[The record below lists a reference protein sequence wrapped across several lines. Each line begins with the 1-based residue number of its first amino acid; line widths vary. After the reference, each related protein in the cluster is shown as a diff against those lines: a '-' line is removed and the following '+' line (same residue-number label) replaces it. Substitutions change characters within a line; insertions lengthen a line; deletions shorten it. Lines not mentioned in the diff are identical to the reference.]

1 MNLGESPEET
11 QKKKGFSR
19 AERDCLCWGEESQGE
34 EKRGEGRRKRER
46 AARPKRCHSMMSVSV
61 VMCVN
66 WWSRWA
72 TLGKKNNLS
81 GPVFSQYK
89 AVFNHPTSLVQGNR
103 LTKDLSCLTLCL
115 TCMFSAAL
123 PQYQWFSLWSSEL
136 PTLGLVL
143 DKKTWLTTNISC
155 LLVLKGHPS
164 SWMVQ

>member
-66 WWSRWA
+66 
-72 TLGKKNNLS
+72 
-81 GPVFSQYK
+81 
-89 AVFNHPTSLVQGNR
+89 
-103 LTKDLSCLTLCL
+103 
-115 TCMFSAAL
+115 
-123 PQYQWFSLWSSEL
+123 
-136 PTLGLVL
+136 
-143 DKKTWLTTNISC
+143 
-155 LLVLKGHPS
+155 
-164 SWMVQ
+164 